1 MTKVSAILAEKNIK
15 NIISVQPNTTVID
28 ALATMKQYNIG
39 VVVVIEN
46 DELVGIFSERDY
58 ARKGILEGRKA
69 KSTAI
74 SEIMTPKVFTVTENM
89 TVRDCMEIMSEKKF
103 RHLPVLNEDKKVIGV
118 LSVGDIVTNLI
129 KEQRLHI
136 NFLENYISS

>member
-69 KSTAI
+69 KSTTI

-136 NFLENYISS
+136 NFLESYISS

>member
-69 KSTAI
+69 KSTTIA
-74 SEIMTPKVFTVTENM
+74 EIMTPKVFTVTENM

>member
-15 NIISVQPNTTVID
+15 NIISVEPTTTVID

-69 KSTAI
+69 KSTTI

-136 NFLENYISS
+136 NFLESYISS